1 MYSYQLTFDGQGVFF
16 ESATNVEKLFL
27 SVDVFDDQDN
37 RLASNTLFTSLLR
50 TASMSSIW

>member
-1 MYSYQLTFDGQGVFF
+1 MYSYQLTLDGQGVFF

>member
-50 TASMSSIW
+50 TASMHSIW

>member
-37 RLASNTLFTSLLR
+37 RLASNTLFTSLLPNGFN
-50 TASMSSIW
+50 AFIW